1 MSALA
6 RQVQRAAAP
15 ASLAP
20 LRIGAEA
27 VAAKGWWRAQRW
39 LILRRSSQLGFL
51 ALFVAGPWLGWWI
64 VKGTLASSVTLGV
77 LPLTDP
83 YVLLQ
88 SLLAGHRPVRDA
100 VLGGAI
106 VLGSYLLV
114 GGRVYCAWVCPV
126 NLVTDAA
133 EWVRR
138 RFAIS
143 NTLALNRNLRYG
155 VLAVTLL
162 VSALTT
168 TIAWEL
174 INPVTTLHRGL
185 LFGMGFAWAI
195 VAAVFAFD
203 LLVARRGWCGHLCPV
218 GAFYSLLATVS
229 PVRVRAARRAQCNDC
244 MDCFAVCP
252 EPQVI
257 PPALKGAARGAG
269 PVILSPQCTNCG
281 RCIDVC
287 SRNVFEFGTRFRN
300 QVEASP

>member
-1 MSALA
+1 MSTVMGRLRKPVA
-6 RQVQRAAAP
+6 RNEQAP
-15 ASLAP
+15 V
-20 LRIGAEA
+20 RVGAEA
-27 VAAKGWWRAQRW
+27 IAAKGWWSAHRW

-51 ALFVAGPWLGWWI
+51 ALFLAGPWFGWWI
-64 VKGTLASSVTLGV
+64 VKGTLSTSVTLDF
-77 LPLTDP
+77 LTLTDP
-83 YVLLQ
+83 YVMLQ
-88 SLLAGHRPVRDA
+88 SLAAGHTPVRDA
-100 VLGGAI
+100 VIGALI
-106 VLGSYLLV
+106 VLGFYLLV
-114 GGRVYCAWVCPV
+114 GGRAYCAWVCPV

-133 EWVRR
+133 DWVRR
-138 RFAIS
+138 RFGIS
-143 NTLALNRNLRYG
+143 NTLPVNRNLRYG

-162 VSALTT
+162 VSALTGS
-168 TIAWEL
+168 IAWEL

-185 LFGMGFAWAI
+185 LFGMGFAWGI
-195 VAAVFAFD
+195 VAAVFLFD

-229 PVRVRAARRAQCNDC
+229 PVRVRATRRAQCNDC

-257 PPALKGAARGAG
+257 PPALKGAPKGVG

-287 SRNVFEFGTRFRN
+287 SRNVFNVSTRFRN